1 MDPAQTIDLYGQQ
14 ISYREMG
21 EGPAIILV
29 HGITSSSRTWKQTM
43 PLLAKNHRVVA
54 FDLFGH
60 GKSSK
65 SIKDC
70 SLGAY
75 ASTLRDLTVL
85 LEMPRATIVGH
96 SLGGGIAMQFAY
108 QFPERLERMVLVSAG
123 GLGRDV
129 NLALRAATLPGSEL
143 VMPLMFSSPMREAAQ
158 KIGGLFSKVGIH
170 GNADI
175 EGVSEGFA
183 SLGDTATRR
192 AFIQTMRAVADANG
206 QRVDALDR
214 IHLTELLPTMVVW
227 GARDRI
233 IPVSHAHEAIKLM
246 PECRLEIFEDSGHFP
261 FNNHPH
267 RFAGL
272 IDEFISETDP
282 ADISE
287 EHIRQLIS
295 YSAEESTVVDID
307 VDAA

>member
-1 MDPAQTIDLYGQQ
+1 
-14 ISYREMG
+14 
-21 EGPAIILV
+21 
-29 HGITSSSRTWKQTM
+29 M
-43 PLLAKNHRVVA
+43 PLLAKDHRVVA

-60 GKSSK
+60 GQSVETV
-65 SIKDC
+65 KDC

-85 LEMPRATIVGH
+85 LDIPRATVVGH

-108 QFPERLERMVLVSAG
+108 QFPERIERMVLVSAG

-143 VMPLMFSSPMREAAQ
+143 VMPLLFSQPMRGAANRAGSLLS
-158 KIGGLFSKVGIH
+158 KIGVH

-175 EGVSEGFA
+175 EGIGEGFA

-192 AFIQTMRAVADANG
+192 AFIQTIRAVADATG

-214 IHLTELLPTMVVW
+214 IHLTELLPTMLVW
-227 GARDRI
+227 GGRDRI
-233 IPVSHAHEAIKLM
+233 IPVDHAHDAVRLM
-246 PECRLEIFEDSGHFP
+246 PDCRLEIFEDSGHFP

-267 RFAGL
+267 RFASVVG
-272 IDEFISETDP
+272 DFIEQTEP
-282 ADISE
+282 ADINE
-287 EHIRQLIS
+287 EHMRQLIAR
-295 YSAEESTVVDID
+295 SAAEQAAK
-307 VDAA
+307 DAA

>member
-1 MDPAQTIDLYGQQ
+1 MDPAKKLDLYGQP

-29 HGITSSSRTWKQTM
+29 HGITSSSNTWSKTM
-43 PLLAKNHRVVA
+43 PLLARDHRVVA

-60 GKSSK
+60 GESSK
-65 SIKDC
+65 TVKDC

-85 LEMPRATIVGH
+85 LNVPRATVIGH

-108 QFPERLERMVLVSAG
+108 QFPERIERMVLVSAG

-143 VMPLMFSSPMREAAQ
+143 VMPLMFSQPMRNATNKAGSMLSR
-158 KIGGLFSKVGIH
+158 IGIH

-175 EGVSEGFA
+175 EGISEGFA

-192 AFIQTMRAVADANG
+192 AFIQTIRAVADATG

-214 IHLTELLPTMVVW
+214 IHLTELLPTMLIW
-227 GARDRI
+227 GGRDRI
-233 IPVSHAHEAIKLM
+233 IPVSHAHEAAELM
-246 PECRLEIFEDSGHFP
+246 PDCRLEIFEDSGHFP

-267 RFAGL
+267 RFA
-272 IDEFISETDP
+272 DVVSEFMRDTAP
-282 ADISE
+282 ADINE
-287 EHIRQLIS
+287 EHMRELIAR
-295 YSAEESTVVDID
+295 SAMEQAAK
-307 VDAA
+307 DAA

>member
-1 MDPAQTIDLYGQQ
+1 MDSTKTIDLYGQP
-14 ISYREMG
+14 ISYRDMG
-21 EGPAIILV
+21 EGPAIVLV
-29 HGITSSSRTWKQTM
+29 HGITSSSKTWREAM
-43 PLLAKNHRVVA
+43 PLLAETNRVVA

-60 GKSSK
+60 GESSK
-65 SIKDC
+65 TVKDC

-85 LEMPRATIVGH
+85 LDVPRATIVGH

-108 QFPERLERMVLVSAG
+108 QFPERIERMILVSAG

-143 VMPLMFSSPMREAAQ
+143 VMPLLFSQPMRGAANTA
-158 KIGGLFSKVGIH
+158 GSLLSRLGIH
-170 GNADI
+170 GGADI

-192 AFIQTMRAVADANG
+192 AFIQTIRAVADANG

-214 IHLTELLPTMVVW
+214 IHLTELLPTMLVW

-233 IPVSHAHEAIKLM
+233 IPVAHAHEAMRLM
-246 PECRLEIFEDSGHFP
+246 PDCRLEVFEDSGHFP

-267 RFAGL
+267 RFASVVN
-272 IDEFISETDP
+272 DFINTTEP
-282 ADISE
+282 ADITE
-287 EHIRQLIS
+287 EEIRSLIS
-295 YSAEESTVVDID
+295 YSAEESPGTGPS
-307 VDAA
+307 

>member
-1 MDPAQTIDLYGQQ
+1 MDPAKTINLYGQP
-14 ISYREMG
+14 ICYREMG
-21 EGPAIILV
+21 EGPAIVLV
-29 HGITSSSRTWKQTM
+29 HGITSSSKTWKETM
-43 PLLAKNHRVVA
+43 PLLAKDHRVVA

-60 GKSSK
+60 GESSK

-85 LEMPRATIVGH
+85 LDVPRATIVGH

-108 QFPERLERMVLVSAG
+108 QFPERVERMVLVSAG

-143 VMPLMFSSPMREAAQ
+143 VMPLMFSSPMRSVANTV
-158 KIGGLFSKVGIH
+158 GSLFSKIGVH

-192 AFIQTMRAVADANG
+192 AFIHTMRAVADAGG

-214 IHLTELLPTMVVW
+214 IHLTELLPTMLIW
-227 GARDRI
+227 GGRDHI
-233 IPVSHAHEAIKLM
+233 IPIAHAHEAVRLM
-246 PECRLEIFEDSGHFP
+246 PGCRLEVFEDSGHFP

-267 RFAGL
+267 RFASNVS
-272 IDEFISETDP
+272 EFIETTEP
-282 ADISE
+282 ADIDE
-287 EHIRQLIS
+287 EMMHELIAR
-295 YSAEESTVVDID
+295 SAEESVEAD
-307 VDAA
+307 VA

>member
-1 MDPAQTIDLYGQQ
+1 MTAARTIDLYGQP

-29 HGITSSSRTWKQTM
+29 HGITSSSNTWRESM
-43 PLLAKNHRVVA
+43 PLLAESHRVVA

-60 GKSSK
+60 GESSK
-65 SIKDC
+65 TVKDC

-75 ASTLRDLTVL
+75 ASTLRDLSVL
-85 LEMPRATIVGH
+85 LDVPRATVVGH
-96 SLGGGIAMQFAY
+96 SLGGGSAMQYAY
-108 QFPERLERMVLVSAG
+108 QFPERVERMVLVSAG

-143 VMPLMFSSPMREAAQ
+143 VMPLLFSQPMRDVANTA
-158 KIGGLFSKVGIH
+158 GGLLSKIGIH

-175 EGVSEGFA
+175 EGVGEGFA

-192 AFIQTMRAVADANG
+192 AFIQTIRAVADANG

-214 IHLTELLPTMVVW
+214 LHLTELLPTLLVW
-227 GARDRI
+227 GGRDRI
-233 IPVSHAHEAIKLM
+233 IPVRHAHEAAELM
-246 PECRLEIFEDSGHFP
+246 PDCQVEIFEDSGHFP

-267 RFAGL
+267 RFARVVS
-272 IDEFISETDP
+272 DFIAGSEP
-282 ADISE
+282 ADINE
-287 EHIRQLIS
+287 EQVRKLIAR
-295 YSAEESTVVDID
+295 SALEAKQ
-307 VDAA
+307 AAEAKA

>member
-1 MDPAQTIDLYGQQ
+1 MDPAKTLDLYGQP

-29 HGITSSSRTWKQTM
+29 HGITSSSKTWKETM
-43 PLLAKNHRVVA
+43 PLLAKDHRVVA

-60 GKSSK
+60 GESSK
-65 SIKDC
+65 TVKDC

-85 LEMPRATIVGH
+85 LDVPRATVIGH
-96 SLGGGIAMQFAY
+96 SLGGGIAMQYAY
-108 QFPERLERMVLVSAG
+108 QFPERIERMILVSAG

-143 VMPLMFSSPMREAAQ
+143 VMPVLFSSPVRGAANTAGSMLK
-158 KIGGLFSKVGIH
+158 KIGIH
-170 GNADI
+170 GNADMQ
-175 EGVSEGFA
+175 GVSEGFA

-192 AFIQTMRAVADANG
+192 AFIQTIRAVADATG

-214 IHLTELLPTMVVW
+214 IHLTELLPTMLVW
-227 GARDRI
+227 GARDHI
-233 IPVSHAHEAIKLM
+233 IPVSHAHEAARLM
-246 PECRLEIFEDSGHFP
+246 PDCRLEIFEDSGHFL

-267 RFAGL
+267 RFASL
-272 IDEFISETDP
+272 VAEFIAETEP
-282 ADISE
+282 ADINE
-287 EHIRQLIS
+287 EDIRQLITHD
-295 YSAEESTVVDID
+295 AEAQAEADA
-307 VDAA
+307 DAA

>member
-1 MDPAQTIDLYGQQ
+1 MDPARTVDLYGQP

-29 HGITSSSRTWKQTM
+29 HGITSSSKTWKETM
-43 PLLAKNHRVVA
+43 PLLAKKHRVVA

-60 GKSSK
+60 GESSK
-65 SIKDC
+65 TVKDC

-85 LEMPRATIVGH
+85 LDLPRATIVGH

-108 QFPERLERMVLVSAG
+108 QFPERVERMVLVSAG
-123 GLGRDV
+123 GLGRDMNV
-129 NLALRAATLPGSEL
+129 ALRAATLPGSEL
-143 VMPLMFSSPMREAAQ
+143 VMPLLFSSPMRSAANTA
-158 KIGGLFSKVGIH
+158 GGLLSRIGIH

-192 AFIQTMRAVADANG
+192 AFIQTIRAVADANG

-214 IHLTELLPTMVVW
+214 IHLTELLPTMLVW

-233 IPVSHAHEAIKLM
+233 IPVAHAHEAAALM
-246 PECRLEIFEDSGHFP
+246 PESRLEIFRDSGHFP
-261 FNNHPH
+261 FNHHPH
-267 RFAGL
+267 RFAAL
-272 IDEFISETDP
+272 LEEFIAETEP
-282 ADISE
+282 ADITE
-287 EHIRQLIS
+287 DEMRELIAH
-295 YSAEESTVVDID
+295 SAAE
-307 VDAA
+307 AAEAEAGGA

>member
-1 MDPAQTIDLYGQQ
+1 MDPAKTLDLYGQP

-21 EGPAIILV
+21 EGPAIVLV
-29 HGITSSSRTWKQTM
+29 HGITSSSKTWKETM
-43 PLLAKNHRVVA
+43 PLLAENHRVVA

-60 GKSSK
+60 GESSK
-65 SIKDC
+65 SVKDC

-85 LEMPRATIVGH
+85 LDIPRATVVGH

-108 QFPERLERMVLVSAG
+108 QFPERIERMVLVSAG

-143 VMPLMFSSPMREAAQ
+143 VMPLLFSQPMLGAAN
-158 KIGGLFSKVGIH
+158 KAGGLLSKIGIH

-192 AFIQTMRAVADANG
+192 AFIQTIRAVADATG

-214 IHLTELLPTMVVW
+214 IHLTELLPTMLVW
-227 GARDRI
+227 GGRDHI
-233 IPVSHAHEAIKLM
+233 IPVSHAHEAARLM
-246 PECRLEIFEDSGHFP
+246 PDCQLEIFEDSGHFP

-267 RFAGL
+267 RFARVVS
-272 IDEFISETDP
+272 DFIENTEP
-282 ADISE
+282 ADINE
-287 EHIRQLIS
+287 EHMRQLIAR
-295 YSAEESTVVDID
+295 SAEE
-307 VDAA
+307 AAEAEAEAA

>member
-1 MDPAQTIDLYGQQ
+1 MDSSKTIDLYGQP
-14 ISYREMG
+14 ISYRDMG
-21 EGPAIILV
+21 EGPAIVLV
-29 HGITSSSRTWKQTM
+29 HGITSSSKTWREAM
-43 PLLAKNHRVVA
+43 PLLAETNRVVA

-60 GKSSK
+60 GESSK
-65 SIKDC
+65 TVKDC

-85 LEMPRATIVGH
+85 LDVPRATVVGH

-108 QFPERLERMVLVSAG
+108 QFPERIERMVLVSSG

-143 VMPLMFSSPMREAAQ
+143 VMPL
-158 KIGGLFSKVGIH
+158 LFSQPVRGAANTAGSFLSRLGIH
-170 GNADI
+170 GGADI

-192 AFIQTMRAVADANG
+192 AFIQTIRAVADASG

-214 IHLTELLPTMVVW
+214 IHLTELLPTMIVW

-233 IPVSHAHEAIKLM
+233 IPVAHAHEAVRLM
-246 PECRLEIFEDSGHFP
+246 PDCRLEIFEDSGHFP

-267 RFAGL
+267 RFARLVGDF
-272 IDEFISETDP
+272 IDTTEP
-282 ADISE
+282 ADIAE
-287 EHIRQLIS
+287 EEIRSLIS
-295 YSAEESTVVDID
+295 HSAEENPDT
-307 VDAA
+307 DAP

>member
-1 MDPAQTIDLYGQQ
+1 MSFMEPARTIDLYGQP

-21 EGPAIILV
+21 EGPAIVLV
-29 HGITSSSRTWKQTM
+29 HGITSSSKTWKETM

-60 GKSSK
+60 GESSK
-65 SIKDC
+65 TVKDC

-85 LEMPRATIVGH
+85 LDVPRATIVGH

-108 QFPERLERMVLVSAG
+108 QFPERVERMVLVSAG

-143 VMPLMFSSPMREAAQ
+143 VMPVMFSSPVRAAANT
-158 KIGGLFSKVGIH
+158 IGSFFSKIGIH

-192 AFIQTMRAVADANG
+192 AFIQTMRAVADSNG

-214 IHLTELLPTMVVW
+214 IHLTELLPTMLIW
-227 GARDRI
+227 GARDHI
-233 IPVSHAHEAIKLM
+233 IPIDHAYEAIKLM
-246 PECRLEIFEDSGHFP
+246 PDCRLEIFDDSGHFP

-267 RFAGL
+267 RFASVLG
-272 IDEFISETDP
+272 EFIEETAP
-282 ADISE
+282 AEISE
-287 EHIRQLIS
+287 QHIRELIA
-295 YSAEESTVVDID
+295 YSAEENAE

>member
-1 MDPAQTIDLYGQQ
+1 MDPAQTLDLYGQP

-21 EGPAIILV
+21 EGPAIVLV
-29 HGITSSSRTWKQTM
+29 HGITSSSKTWKETM

-60 GKSSK
+60 GESSK
-65 SIKDC
+65 TVKDC

-85 LEMPRATIVGH
+85 LDIPRATIVGH

-108 QFPERLERMVLVSAG
+108 QFPERVERMVLVSAG

-143 VMPLMFSSPMREAAQ
+143 VMPLLFSSPMRTAANTV
-158 KIGGLFSKVGIH
+158 GSFFSKIGIH

-183 SLGDTATRR
+183 SLGDTQTRR

-214 IHLTELLPTMVVW
+214 IHLTELLPTMLVW
-227 GARDRI
+227 GARDHI
-233 IPVSHAHEAIKLM
+233 IPVSHAHEAIRLM
-246 PECRLEIFEDSGHFP
+246 PDCRLEIFEDSGHFP
-261 FNNHPH
+261 FNNHPY
-267 RFAGL
+267 RFAS
-272 IDEFISETDP
+272 IMEDFIQGNDP
-282 ADISE
+282 AEITE
-287 EHIRQLIS
+287 AEIRELIA
-295 YSAEESTVVDID
+295 YSAAESAESEA
-307 VDAA
+307 DAA

>member
-1 MDPAQTIDLYGQQ
+1 MDSSKTIDLYGQP
-14 ISYREMG
+14 IAYRDMG
-21 EGPAIILV
+21 QGPAIVLV
-29 HGITSSSRTWKQTM
+29 HGITSSSKTWREAM
-43 PLLAKNHRVVA
+43 PLLAETNRVVA

-60 GKSSK
+60 GESSK
-65 SIKDC
+65 TVKDC

-85 LEMPRATIVGH
+85 LDVPKATVVGH

-108 QFPERLERMVLVSAG
+108 QFPERIERMVLVSSG

-143 VMPLMFSSPMREAAQ
+143 VMPL
-158 KIGGLFSKVGIH
+158 LFSQPVRGAANTAGSFLSRLGIH
-170 GNADI
+170 GGADI

-192 AFIQTMRAVADANG
+192 AFIQTIRAVADANG

-214 IHLTELLPTMVVW
+214 IHLTELLPTMIVW

-233 IPVSHAHEAIKLM
+233 IPVAHAHEAMRLM
-246 PECRLEIFEDSGHFP
+246 PDCRLEVFEDSGHFP

-267 RFAGL
+267 RFARVVDDF
-272 IDEFISETDP
+272 IDTTEP
-282 ADISE
+282 ADITE
-287 EHIRQLIS
+287 EEIRSLIS
-295 YSAEESTVVDID
+295 HSAEENPGTE
-307 VDAA
+307 AP